1 MHVSYLHFSWLHLS
15 YFFAVL
21 AICGLSYQFLVIA
34 GIIKF
39 CRLPRLQPESDGATP
54 GRDDPEM
61 PPISI
66 LKPLR
71 GADPRMYKAFRSH
84 CLQDYPAFE
93 IIFGVA
99 EASDPAV
106 VEVERLRREFP
117 SRRIHLL
124 VCPESLGTNR
134 KVSTLAQLLP
144 LARYDLLLINDSDIL
159 VPPGYL
165 RQIAAGFAAR
175 GAAAGRTGMVTALYR
190 AAGNPNKPTTG
201 LSGTPVAGS
210 TLASRLEALTI
221 ATDFAGGVLSAY
233 ALEGRLSFGLG
244 STLAVRR
251 EALEA
256 IGGLSPLLDYAA
268 DDYELGNRIARAGF
282 DVVLAP
288 LVVETALPGASFGEM
303 FQHQLR
309 WARTIRDRRLGGYI
323 GLGVTH
329 VLPWA
334 LLACLCSGLAGWSLG
349 LLAMAALL
357 RFAVAAALCTSV
369 LHDEAADLD
378 LWLLPLRDVV
388 ALMVWITS
396 FAGNTVVWRGERFRI
411 SEGKLQKLGSGTHH
425 N

>member
-1 MHVSYLHFSWLHLS
+1 MQFLYLYFSWLYLS

-21 AICGLSYQFLVIA
+21 AICGLGYQFLVIA
-34 GIIKF
+34 GIVKF
-39 CRLPRLQPESDGATP
+39 SRLSNSQPVSNGTVLEWDGALT
-54 GRDDPEM
+54 DTAL

-71 GADPRMYKAFRSH
+71 GADPRMYEAFRCH
-84 CLQDYPAFE
+84 YLQDYPEFE

-99 EASDPAV
+99 DANDPAAA
-106 VEVERLRREFP
+106 EVERLQREFP
-117 SRRIHLL
+117 SRRIQLV
-124 VCPESLGTNR
+124 VCPELLGTNR
-134 KVSTLAQLLP
+134 KVSTLVQLLP
-144 LARYDLLLINDSDIL
+144 LARYDWLLINDSDIL
-159 VPPGYL
+159 VPPDYL
-165 RQIAAGFAAR
+165 RRIAACFETGR
-175 GAAAGRTGMVTALYR
+175 KTTGRRTGMVTALYR
-190 AAGNPNKPTTG
+190 AAHNPNKLIKG
-201 LSGTPVAGS
+201 LPGA

-233 ALEGRLSFGLG
+233 ALEGRLTFGLG
-244 STLAVRR
+244 STLALRR

-256 IGGLSPLLDYAA
+256 IGGLHPLLDYLA
-268 DDYELGNRIARAGF
+268 DDYELGNRIGRAGF
-282 DVVLAP
+282 NVVLAP
-288 LVVETALPGASFGEM
+288 LVVETVLPRASFVEM

-349 LLAMAALL
+349 LLAVAALL

-378 LWLLPLRDVV
+378 LWLLPLRDVI
-388 ALMVWITS
+388 ALLVWITS

-411 SEGKLQKLGSGTHH
+411 SGGKLEKLESGPR
-425 N
+425 

>member
-1 MHVSYLHFSWLHLS
+1 
-15 YFFAVL
+15 
-21 AICGLSYQFLVIA
+21 
-34 GIIKF
+34 
-39 CRLPRLQPESDGATP
+39 
-54 GRDDPEM
+54 
-61 PPISI
+61 
-66 LKPLR
+66 
-71 GADPRMYKAFRSH
+71 
-84 CLQDYPAFE
+84 
-93 IIFGVA
+93 
-99 EASDPAV
+99 
-106 VEVERLRREFP
+106 
-117 SRRIHLL
+117 
-124 VCPESLGTNR
+124 
-134 KVSTLAQLLP
+134 
-144 LARYDLLLINDSDIL
+144 
-159 VPPGYL
+159 
-165 RQIAAGFAAR
+165 
-175 GAAAGRTGMVTALYR
+175 
-190 AAGNPNKPTTG
+190 

-256 IGGLSPLLDYAA
+256 IGSLSPLLDYAA

-388 ALMVWITS
+388 ALLVWITS

>member
-1 MHVSYLHFSWLHLS
+1 MQFLYLHFSWLHPAC
-15 YFFAVL
+15 FFAAL
-21 AICGLSYQFLVIA
+21 AICGLGYQFLMIA
-34 GIIKF
+34 GIVKY
-39 CRLPRLQPESDGATP
+39 CRLPRLQPDSNGATQ
-54 GRDDPEM
+54 DDPEA

-71 GADPRMYKAFRSH
+71 GADPRMYEAFRSH

-99 EASDPAV
+99 DASDPAV
-106 VEVERLRREFP
+106 AEVERLQREFP
-117 SRRIHLL
+117 SQSIQLM
-124 VCPESLGTNR
+124 VCPELLGTNR
-134 KVSTLAQLLP
+134 KVSTLVQLLP
-144 LARYDLLLINDSDIL
+144 QARYDWLLINDSNIL
-159 VPPGYL
+159 VPPDYL
-165 RQIAAGFAAR
+165 RRIAACFESGQKTTLR
-175 GAAAGRTGMVTALYR
+175 RTGMVTALYR
-190 AAGNPNKPTTG
+190 ANSNKPIKG
-201 LSGTPVAGS
+201 LPGAS
-210 TLASRLEALTI
+210 LASRLEALTI

-244 STLAVRR
+244 STLAMRR

-256 IGGLSPLLDYAA
+256 IGGVRPLLDYLA
-268 DDYELGNRIARAGF
+268 DDYELGNRVARAGF

-288 LVVETALPGASFGEM
+288 LVVETALPRAGFGEM

-309 WARTIRDRRLGGYI
+309 WARTIRDRRPGGYI

-334 LLACLCSGLAGWSLG
+334 LLACLGSGLAGWSLA
-349 LLAMAALL
+349 LLAAAAFL

-378 LWLLPLRDVV
+378 LWLLPLRDVI
-388 ALMVWITS
+388 ALLVWIAS

-411 SEGKLQKLGSGTHH
+411 SGGKLEKLEPGTK
-425 N
+425 

>member
-21 AICGLSYQFLVIA
+21 AICGLGYQFLVIA
-34 GIIKF
+34 GIVKF
-39 CRLPRLQPESDGATP
+39 CRLPRLQPKSDGAMQ
-54 GRDDPEM
+54 GRDDHEM

-106 VEVERLRREFP
+106 AEVERLRREFP
-117 SRRIHLL
+117 SRRIHLQ
-124 VCPESLGTNR
+124 VCPELLGTNR

-190 AAGNPNKPTTG
+190 VADNPNKPTTG
-201 LSGTPVAGS
+201 LSGTPAAGS

-233 ALEGRLSFGLG
+233 ALEGKLSFGLG

-349 LLAMAALL
+349 LLATAALL

-388 ALMVWITS
+388 ALLVWITS

-411 SEGKLQKLGSGTHH
+411 VEGKMRR
-425 N
+425 

>member
-1 MHVSYLHFSWLHLS
+1 MHVSYLYFSWLYLS

-21 AICGLSYQFLVIA
+21 AICGLGYQFLVIA
-34 GIIKF
+34 GIVKF
-39 CRLPRLQPESDGATP
+39 SLLSNSQPVSNGTVLEWDGTFTDTAL
-54 GRDDPEM
+54 

-71 GADPRMYKAFRSH
+71 GADPRMYEAFRCH
-84 CLQDYPAFE
+84 YLQDYPEFE

-99 EASDPAV
+99 DANDPAAS
-106 VEVERLRREFP
+106 EVERLQREFP
-117 SRRIHLL
+117 SRRIQLV
-124 VCPESLGTNR
+124 VCPELLGTNR
-134 KVSTLAQLLP
+134 KVSTLVQLLP
-144 LARYDLLLINDSDIL
+144 RARYDWLLINDSDIL
-159 VPPGYL
+159 VPPDYL
-165 RQIAAGFAAR
+165 RRIAACFET
-175 GAAAGRTGMVTALYR
+175 GRKTTGCGTGMVTTLYR
-190 AAGNPNKPTTG
+190 AASPSKPIKG
-201 LSGTPVAGS
+201 LPGA

-233 ALEGRLSFGLG
+233 ALEGRLTFGLG
-244 STLAVRR
+244 STLALRR

-256 IGGLSPLLDYAA
+256 IGGLRPLLNYLA

-288 LVVETALPGASFGEM
+288 LVVETALPRAGFGEM

-309 WARTIRDRRLGGYI
+309 WARTIRDRRPGGYI

-334 LLACLCSGLAGWSLG
+334 LLACLCSGLSGWSLG
-349 LLAMAALL
+349 LLAAAALL

-378 LWLLPLRDVV
+378 LWLLPLRDVI
-388 ALMVWITS
+388 ALLVWITS
-396 FAGNTVVWRGERFRI
+396 FAGNTVEWRGERFRI
-411 SEGKLQKLGSGTHH
+411 SGGKLEKLESGTR
-425 N
+425 